1 MPATARRLLP
11 VILGLLLF
19 GFALHVLRAE
29 LHAVSWHD
37 LTIDIRELPP
47 SRFLLAV
54 GLTWINYAVLTG
66 YDFLAFAYIDR
77 RPPRVNV
84 ALASFLSYAI
94 SNNVGFALLSGAS
107 VRYRFYTRWGLSGE
121 ELSRIVFSYSVTFW
135 LGLLAL
141 GLVMVYSASIALP
154 DNPKFARYTPTYFLS
169 RHVMFLG
176 IAVLAA
182 LVAVQVPLTEAFDGV
197 FELP

>member
-37 LTIDIRELPP
+37 LSIDIRELPP

-121 ELSRIVFSYSVTFW
+121 ELSRIVFCT
-135 LGLLAL
+135 
-141 GLVMVYSASIALP
+141 
-154 DNPKFARYTPTYFLS
+154 R
-169 RHVMFLG
+169 
-176 IAVLAA
+176 
-182 LVAVQVPLTEAFDGV
+182 
-197 FELP
+197 

>member
-37 LTIDIRELPP
+37 LSIDIRELPP

-66 YDFLAFAYIDR
+66 TTFSRSRTLTGAR
-77 RPPRVNV
+77 RGSTLRSPR
-84 ALASFLSYAI
+84 FC
-94 SNNVGFALLSGAS
+94 
-107 VRYRFYTRWGLSGE
+107 RTRSP
-121 ELSRIVFSYSVTFW
+121 TT
-135 LGLLAL
+135 
-141 GLVMVYSASIALP
+141 SASRCSR
-154 DNPKFARYTPTYFLS
+154 ARRCAIGSTHAGGSAEKSS
-169 RHVMFLG
+169 RESFFR
-176 IAVLAA
+176 
-182 LVAVQVPLTEAFDGV
+182 TR
-197 FELP
+197 